1 MSNPRELAL
10 KSLIKWSED
19 GSFSNLEINTVISR
33 SNMEAQDS
41 ALYTLLYL
49 GVIENAIYL
58 DYVIAQY
65 SSLPLSKI
73 DQDAKNI
80 LRLSLYQLLFCDKIP
95 EYSVV
100 NEGVNLARKRSKG
113 FVNGLLRSFIRA
125 GKSVKLPK
133 DEKKRFLLENS
144 VPEELYELFVDS
156 FGKDVAREI
165 LSYKNEDKSLS
176 LRVNT
181 LKATRGEIIK
191 CLTSQGYKPEASSI
205 ACDIIKCNCPI
216 SKIEGLIS
224 DGKLF
229 VQDESSRIAS
239 QLVEAREEMRVI
251 DLCACPGGK
260 SFSMAI
266 DMKSRGSL
274 VSSDLHK
281 NKLSLIEKGA
291 ARLGIDI
298 ITTKEQDARELV
310 KEYENSFDRV
320 LCDVPCSGL
329 GVIFKKPDIKYK
341 SLKEIEKL
349 PEIQLG
355 ILRAGAKYVKV
366 GGYLVYSTCTL
377 NKKEN
382 QDNIEKFLLE
392 NKSFKPVEFS
402 IDGINSQGG
411 VYTFLPHVNQTD
423 GFFVAKMVRV
433 E

>member
-144 VPEELYELFVDS
+144 VPEELYELFEDS

-165 LSYKNEDKSLS
+165 
-176 LRVNT
+176 
-181 LKATRGEIIK
+181 
-191 CLTSQGYKPEASSI
+191 
-205 ACDIIKCNCPI
+205 
-216 SKIEGLIS
+216 
-224 DGKLF
+224 
-229 VQDESSRIAS
+229 
-239 QLVEAREEMRVI
+239 
-251 DLCACPGGK
+251 
-260 SFSMAI
+260 
-266 DMKSRGSL
+266 
-274 VSSDLHK
+274 
-281 NKLSLIEKGA
+281 
-291 ARLGIDI
+291 
-298 ITTKEQDARELV
+298 
-310 KEYENSFDRV
+310 
-320 LCDVPCSGL
+320 
-329 GVIFKKPDIKYK
+329 
-341 SLKEIEKL
+341 
-349 PEIQLG
+349 
-355 ILRAGAKYVKV
+355 
-366 GGYLVYSTCTL
+366 
-377 NKKEN
+377 
-382 QDNIEKFLLE
+382 
-392 NKSFKPVEFS
+392 
-402 IDGINSQGG
+402 
-411 VYTFLPHVNQTD
+411 
-423 GFFVAKMVRV
+423 GF
-433 E
+433 